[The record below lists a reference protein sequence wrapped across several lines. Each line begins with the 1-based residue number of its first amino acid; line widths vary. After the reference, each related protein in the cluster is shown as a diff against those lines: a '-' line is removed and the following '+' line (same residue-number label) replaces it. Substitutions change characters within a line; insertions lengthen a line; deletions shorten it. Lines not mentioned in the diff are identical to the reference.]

1 VLVKS
6 RAVWALLGVVVIAA
20 IAVLALRS
28 DVDNSPEARA
38 GRLERQLACPVCSGE
53 SVAASNAPESRA
65 MRDDIRERI
74 GAGESDREIRDA
86 YVRTYGERVLLTPD
100 SRGLAVVAWGLP
112 VAALVVGAAVIVFTL
127 RRWSRTSEVALVGAG
142 PDAAPGDA
150 PATTPGAS
158 RAMRAL
164 TIAGIGVFAVVA
176 AVALAAAV
184 GQRRSGQT
192 ITGNAQVSDAPAADD
207 VGATLAAAAE
217 REPQDYGARVAY
229 ARYLLR
235 EGDVRGA
242 IEEFDAAAAIDRAQP
257 EPLAYGGWI
266 RGLAAQQV
274 TDPDDRALL
283 VDGAVERLDQ
293 AIAADAEYAD
303 AYVFKGLVLLNVAN
317 DPAGAVPAFQEFLV
331 LAPQDHPMRQQVLEV
346 LERAANSATTSSTP
360 RP

>member
-6 RAVWALLGVVVIAA
+6 RAVWVLLGVVVVAA

-28 DVDNSPEARA
+28 DVDDSPEARS

-53 SVAASNAPESRA
+53 SVADSNAPESRA
-65 MRDDIRERI
+65 MRADIRERI
-74 GAGESDREIRDA
+74 DAGESDREIRDA
-86 YVRTYGERVLLTPD
+86 YVRAYGERVLLTPD

-112 VAALVVGAAVIVFTL
+112 VVALVVGGALIVFTL
-127 RRWSRTSEVALVGAG
+127 RRWSRTSELAVAGT
-142 PDAAPGDA
+142 DAVPVDA
-150 PATTPGAS
+150 EDATPASS
-158 RAMRAL
+158 RALRVL
-164 TIAGIGVFAVVA
+164 TIVGIGVFAVLA
-176 AVALAAAV
+176 AVALSSAV

-192 ITGNAQVSDAPAADD
+192 ITGNAQASDAPATAD
-207 VGATLAAAAE
+207 AAAAFAAAVE
-217 REPQDYGARVAY
+217 RDPQDYAARIAY
-229 ARYLLR
+229 ARHLLG

-242 IEEFDAAAAIDRAQP
+242 IEEFDAAAAIDPLQP

-266 RGLAAQQV
+266 RALAAQQV

-283 VDGAVERLDQ
+283 VDASLERLDR

-317 DPAGAVPAFQEFLV
+317 DPAGAVPAFQEFLL
-331 LAPQDHPMRQQVLEV
+331 LAPDDHPMRSQVLEV

>member
-1 VLVKS
+1 MLVKS
-6 RAVWALLGVVVIAA
+6 RAIWALLGVVVVAA

-28 DVDNSPEARA
+28 DVDTSPEARA

-53 SVAASNAPESRA
+53 SVADSNAPESRA

-112 VAALVVGAAVIVFTL
+112 VVALIVGGAVIVFTL
-127 RRWSRTSEVALVGAG
+127 RRWSRTSELAGAG
-142 PDAAPGDA
+142 TDAVPVDANDTAPGSS
-150 PATTPGAS
+150 G
-158 RAMRAL
+158 AMRFL
-164 TIAGIGVFAVVA
+164 TIAGIGVFAVVT

-192 ITGNAQVSDAPAADD
+192 ITGNAQASDAPATD
-207 VGATLAAAAE
+207 VGAALAAAAE
-217 REPQDYGARVAY
+217 REPQHYGARIAY

-235 EGDVRGA
+235 EGDIRGA
-242 IEEFDAAAAIDRAQP
+242 IEEFDAAAAIDPAQP

-283 VDGAVERLDQ
+283 VEGSLERLDR
-293 AIAADAEYAD
+293 AIAADAGYAD

-346 LERAANSATTSSTP
+346 LERAAKSATTSSTP